1 MEDLDVSLPDE
12 LGGPG
17 MIPNS
22 DGLTNGETADVA
34 SNSLTLQQMLQSNVS
49 LSSGA
54 SCTLNS
60 SAISTTVTV
69 SSSNSP
75 SLTTLTRVNSPAVNN
90 SMSSPPQ
97 MPISTSGTPTPAT
110 PLTSS
115 SDLHLGSVGLSP
127 APSSSPLSTINS
139 ALQNKARGDA
149 RMQEGAQYG
158 NNSLDMN
165 MLGDSNAMI
174 RSLNGPSS
182 GSPSIALNTIAQ
194 GSEAPFPRT
203 NMNLTNSG
211 SNQYHNSLPQ
221 LQQDQL
227 ANYFVDHL
235 GMNRS
240 PEQSRVSLGQVSCFI
255 FSFYRMIVMASALIF
270 HGCQTADVHFLSSLI
285 LSFKSCDQCTLY
297 LWHQAMFVKMKNV
310 LN

>member
-1 MEDLDVSLPDE
+1 
-12 LGGPG
+12 
-17 MIPNS
+17 
-22 DGLTNGETADVA
+22 
-34 SNSLTLQQMLQSNVS
+34 
-49 LSSGA
+49 
-54 SCTLNS
+54 
-60 SAISTTVTV
+60 
-69 SSSNSP
+69 
-75 SLTTLTRVNSPAVNN
+75 
-90 SMSSPPQ
+90 MSSPRQ

-149 RMQEGAQYG
+149 RMQVGAQYG

-165 MLGDSNAMI
+165 LLGNSNAMI
-174 RSLNGPSS
+174 GSMNGPSS
-182 GSPSIALNTIAQ
+182 GSQSIALNTMAR
-194 GSEAPFPRT
+194 GSGAPFPRA

-211 SNQYHNSLPQ
+211 TNQYHNSLPQ

-227 ANYFVDHL
+227 ANNFVNHL
-235 GMNRS
+235 GINGS

-255 FSFYRMIVMASALIF
+255 FSFYCTMVVASALIF
-270 HGCQTADVHFLSSLI
+270 HGCQTVDVHFLSSLTI
-285 LSFKSCDQCTLY
+285 SVLNQCTFY
-297 LWHQAMFVKMKNV
+297 LWYQVMFVKMKNM

>member
-1 MEDLDVSLPDE
+1 MEDLDASLPDE

-34 SNSLTLQQMLQSNVS
+34 SSSSTLQQMLQSNVS

-54 SCTLNS
+54 SSTLNS
-60 SAISTTVTV
+60 SVISTTCTV
-69 SSSNSP
+69 SSPNSP
-75 SLTTLTRVNSPAVNN
+75 SLTTLTSVKSPAVNN
-90 SMSSPPQ
+90 SLSSPPQ
-97 MPISTSGTPTPAT
+97 MPVSTSGTPTPAT

-149 RMQEGAQYG
+149 RLQVGAQYS

-165 MLGDSNAMI
+165 MLGNNNALMG
-174 RSLNGPSS
+174 SMNGPSS
-182 GSPSIALNTIAQ
+182 GSQSIALINTMARAS
-194 GSEAPFPRT
+194 GAPPFSRT

-211 SNQYHNSLPQ
+211 SNPFQNSLPQ
-221 LQQDQL
+221 LQQEQL
-227 ANYFVDHL
+227 ANNFVNHP
-235 GMNRS
+235 GINGS
-240 PEQSRVSLGQVSCFI
+240 PEQSRASLGQVSCYI
-255 FSFYRMIVMASALIF
+255 FCRSGSGFCIDISWLSNGRCPFPYI
-270 HGCQTADVHFLSSLI
+270 SSL
-285 LSFKSCDQCTLY
+285 L
-297 LWHQAMFVKMKNV
+297 AA
-310 LN
+310 